1 VLGLLSN
8 QAVLRFR
15 DEIDMT
21 QMEKKEEEKIIKE
34 NPHLQA
40 YLDEIRSKM
49 ERPIFYSKLP
59 RDLKEEKYPNVIY
72 PTKGSVFIH
81 IFRTKDMDGKEYHAI
96 EPSLN
101 EKEKVKRDQIL
112 DLLYEKAP
120 FWQAVKT
127 DDEIKDAI
135 HVLMDQL
142 TIVDE
147 RSTGI
152 VKVAGG
158 KLRVTSVEKKS
169 IEYDITKNIIGGG
182 PLEPF
187 MRDPYLEDIHIIT
200 GENVYL
206 IHKVFEMI
214 KTNIYIDKSWAN
226 TFSQEFSEKIGSPV
240 SEGQP
245 IADGTLPDGSRV
257 NIIHSKD
264 VSLKGPTMTI
274 RKFSETPISVTQ
286 LINWG
291 TFDTGIAAY
300 LWLCLQYGR
309 SLFVCGETASGKTTT
324 ANAIIPFIPPEKKI
338 FSVENTP
345 EVQVPHAVWQQ
356 LLTKSTGPKEG
367 HIELEDLLRAGLR
380 SRPDYIIPGETRGIE
395 GRVVFQAM
403 QTGHPVITTFHAG
416 SVTKVIQRFTGHPI
430 NIPKPFMD
438 NLDVVLIQMAVE
450 RKGKR
455 IRRVLSVDEVEGYN
469 KEVDGIM
476 SRKAFEWNAV
486 DDTQTFKA
494 NRNSYILESRIAK
507 MAGLT
512 DPMQI
517 YEEFDRRKHILQRML
532 EEKIFDYYEVV
543 QFIWTFYREGE
554 KALPISI

>member
-1 VLGLLSN
+1 MDP
-8 QAVLRFR
+8 A
-15 DEIDMT
+15 
-21 QMEKKEEEKIIKE
+21 EEQKILTE
-34 NPHLQA
+34 NPHLQT
-40 YLDEIRSKM
+40 YLNDIQPKLG
-49 ERPIFYSKLP
+49 RPDFYSKLP
-59 RDLKEEKYPNVIY
+59 RDLRDQKYPNIIY

-81 IFRTKDMDGKEYHAI
+81 IYRTKDMDGKEYHAI
-96 EPSLN
+96 EPTLTPPQQT
-101 EKEKVKRDQIL
+101 KRNQIL
-112 DLLYEKAP
+112 ELIYERAP
-120 FWQAVKT
+120 FRTHVKT
-127 DDEIKDAI
+127 DDEIRQAI
-135 HVLMDQL
+135 KERLDEIIIPDEHAQPNDTLKHGKIRL
-142 TIVDE
+142 THAE
-147 RSTGI
+147 RL
-152 VKVAGG
+152 A
-158 KLRVTSVEKKS
+158 

-200 GENVYL
+200 GENVHL

-214 KTNIYIDKSWAN
+214 KTNIHIDKEWAS

-291 TFDTGIAAY
+291 TFDAGVAAY

-324 ANAIIPFIPPEKKI
+324 SNAIIPFIPPEKKI

-455 IRRVLSVDEVEGYN
+455 IRRVLSVDEIEGYN

-476 SRKAFEWNAV
+476 SRKAFEWNPV
-486 DDTQTFKA
+486 DDAMVFKA
-494 NRNSYILESRIAK
+494 NRNSFILESRIAK
-507 MAGLT
+507 LAGLQ
-512 DPMQI
+512 DPMLI
-517 YEEFDRRKHILQRML
+517 YEEYDKRKHILERML
-532 EEKIFDYYEVV
+532 QEKIFDYYEVV
-543 QFIWTFYREGE
+543 QFIWTYYREGE
-554 KALPISI
+554 KGLPISL

>member
-1 VLGLLSN
+1 MD
-8 QAVLRFR
+8 Q
-15 DEIDMT
+15 
-21 QMEKKEEEKIIKE
+21 KEEDKIIRE
-34 NPHLQA
+34 NPHLKM
-40 YLDEIRSKM
+40 YLDEIRNKM
-49 ERPIFYSKLP
+49 QFPIFYSKLP
-59 RDLKEEKYPNVIY
+59 RDLKDEKYPNVIY
-72 PTKGSVFIH
+72 PTKGAVFIH
-81 IFRTKDMDGKEYHAI
+81 IYRTKDMIGNEYYAI
-96 EPSLN
+96 EPNLN
-101 EKEKVKRDQIL
+101 EKETVKRDQIL
-112 DLLYEKAP
+112 DLMYEKAP
-120 FWQAVKT
+120 FWKT
-127 DDEIKDAI
+127 VRSDEELKEGIRS
-135 HVLMDQL
+135 LMDQL
-142 TIVDE
+142 TIIDE
-147 RSTGI
+147 RSAGVTKLTHG
-152 VKVAGG
+152 KVRLTA
-158 KLRVTSVEKKS
+158 LEKKN

-200 GENVYL
+200 GENVHL
-206 IHKVFEMI
+206 IHKIFEMI
-214 KTNIYIDKSWAN
+214 KTNIFIDKAWAN

-291 TFDTGIAAY
+291 TFDCGVAAY

-430 NIPKPFMD
+430 NIPKSFMD

-486 DDTQTFKA
+486 DDTHAFKA
-494 NRNSYILESRIAK
+494 NRNSYTLESRIAK

-517 YEEFDRRKHILQRML
+517 YDEFDRRKHILERML

>member
-1 VLGLLSN
+1 
-8 QAVLRFR
+8 
-15 DEIDMT
+15 
-21 QMEKKEEEKIIKE
+21 MEKKEEEKIINE
-34 NPHLQA
+34 NPHLQK
-40 YLDEIRSKM
+40 YLEEIKSKM
-49 ERPIFYSKLP
+49 ERPVFYSKVP
-59 RDLKEEKYPNVIY
+59 RDLRSEKYPNIIY

-81 IFRTKDMDGKEYHAI
+81 IIRTKDMEGKEYHAI
-96 EPSLN
+96 EPSLD
-101 EKEKVKRDQIL
+101 EKQKVKRDQML
-112 DLLYEKAP
+112 VLLYEKAP
-120 FWQAVKT
+120 YWNKVKT
-127 DDEIKDAI
+127 DDEIKTAI
-135 HVLMDQL
+135 HALMDQL
-142 TIVDE
+142 TIIDE
-147 RSTGI
+147 HSAGD
-152 VKVAGG
+152 VKVTRG
-158 KLRVTSVEKKS
+158 KLRVTSVEKMN

-200 GENVYL
+200 GENVHL

-214 KTNIYIDKSWAN
+214 KTNIHIDKSWAN

-274 RKFSETPISVTQ
+274 RKFSETPTSVTQ

-291 TFDTGIAAY
+291 TFDTGVAAY

-367 HIELEDLLRAGLR
+367 HIELDDLLRAGLR

-430 NIPKPFMD
+430 NIPKTFMD

-469 KEVDGIM
+469 KQVDGIM

-486 DDTQTFKA
+486 DDTHTFKA
-494 NRNSYILESRIAK
+494 NRNSFILESRIAK
-507 MAGLT
+507 MAGLI

-517 YEEFDRRKHILQRML
+517 YDEYDRRKHILDRMI

>member
-1 VLGLLSN
+1 
-8 QAVLRFR
+8 
-15 DEIDMT
+15 MT
-21 QMEKKEEEKIIKE
+21 RMDQKEEDKIIRE
-34 NPHLQA
+34 NPHLKM
-40 YLDEIRSKM
+40 YLDEIRNKM
-49 ERPIFYSKLP
+49 QFPIFYSKLP
-59 RDLKEEKYPNVIY
+59 RDLKDEKYPNVIY
-72 PTKGSVFIH
+72 PTKGAVFIH
-81 IFRTKDMDGKEYHAI
+81 IYRTKDMIGNEYYAI
-96 EPSLN
+96 EPNLN
-101 EKEKVKRDQIL
+101 EKETVKRDQIL
-112 DLLYEKAP
+112 DLMYEKAP
-120 FWQAVKT
+120 FWKT
-127 DDEIKDAI
+127 VRSDEELKEGIRS
-135 HVLMDQL
+135 LMDQL
-142 TIVDE
+142 TIIDE
-147 RSTGI
+147 RSAGVTKLTHG
-152 VKVAGG
+152 KVRLTA
-158 KLRVTSVEKKS
+158 LEKKN

-200 GENVYL
+200 GENVHL
-206 IHKVFEMI
+206 IHKIFEMI
-214 KTNIYIDKSWAN
+214 KTNIFIDKAWAN

-291 TFDTGIAAY
+291 TFDCGVAAY

-430 NIPKPFMD
+430 NIPKSFMD

-486 DDTQTFKA
+486 DDTHAFKA
-494 NRNSYILESRIAK
+494 NRNSYTLESRIAK

-517 YEEFDRRKHILQRML
+517 YDEFDRRKHILERML

>member
-1 VLGLLSN
+1 
-8 QAVLRFR
+8 
-15 DEIDMT
+15 
-21 QMEKKEEEKIIKE
+21 MEKKEEEKIIKE
-34 NPHLQA
+34 NPHLQI
-40 YLDEIRSKM
+40 YLDELRSKI
-49 ERPIFYSKLP
+49 ERPVFYSKLP

-81 IFRTKDMDGKEYHAI
+81 IFRTKDMEGKEYHAI
-96 EPSLN
+96 EPILD
-101 EKEKVKRDQIL
+101 EKEKVKRDQML
-112 DLLYEKAP
+112 DLLYERAP
-120 FWQAVKT
+120 SWRAVKT
-127 DDEIKDAI
+127 DDEIKEAI
-135 HVLMDQL
+135 RALMDQL

-147 RSTGI
+147 RSAGLA
-152 VKVAGG
+152 KVSGG
-158 KLRVTSVEKKS
+158 KLRVTSVEKKN

-200 GENVYL
+200 GENVHL

-214 KTNIYIDKSWAN
+214 KTNIFIDKAWAN

-286 LINWG
+286 LMNWG
-291 TFDTGIAAY
+291 TFDAGVGAY

-476 SRKAFEWNAV
+476 SRKAFEWNPV

-494 NRNSYILESRIAK
+494 NRNSFILENRIAK

-512 DPMQI
+512 DVMQI
-517 YEEFDRRKHILQRML
+517 YDEFDRRKHILERMV

-543 QFIWTFYREGE
+543 QFIWTFYREGI

>member
-1 VLGLLSN
+1 M
-8 QAVLRFR
+8 
-15 DEIDMT
+15 EI
-21 QMEKKEEEKIIKE
+21 KEEEKIIKE
-34 NPHLQA
+34 NPHLQK
-40 YLDEIRSKM
+40 YLDEIKNKM
-49 ERPIFYSKLP
+49 ERPIFYSKVP
-59 RDLKEEKYPNVIY
+59 RDLRSEKYPNLIY
-72 PTKGSVFIH
+72 PTKGAVFIH
-81 IFRTKDMDGKEYHAI
+81 IFRTKDMEGKEYHAI
-96 EPSLN
+96 EPSLD
-101 EKEKVKRDQIL
+101 EKQKVKRDQML
-112 DLLYEKAP
+112 MLLYEKTP
-120 FWQAVKT
+120 HLNKVKT
-127 DDEIKDAI
+127 DDEIKSAI
-135 HVLMDQL
+135 HELMDQL
-142 TIVDE
+142 TIIDE
-147 RSTGI
+147 RSTGD
-152 VKVAGG
+152 VKVTRG
-158 KLRVTSVEKKS
+158 KLRVTSVEKMS

-200 GENVYL
+200 GENVHL

-274 RKFSETPISVTQ
+274 RKFSETPTSVTQ

-291 TFDTGIAAY
+291 TFDTGVAAY

-367 HIELEDLLRAGLR
+367 HIELDDLLRAGLR

-430 NIPKPFMD
+430 NIPKTFMD

-455 IRRVLSVDEVEGYN
+455 IRRVLSVDEIEGYN

-486 DDTQTFKA
+486 DDTHTFKA
-494 NRNSYILESRIAK
+494 NRNSFILESRIAK
-507 MAGLT
+507 MAGLI

-517 YEEFDRRKHILQRML
+517 YEEFDRRKHILDRMI

-554 KALPISI
+554 KALPISM

>member
-1 VLGLLSN
+1 
-8 QAVLRFR
+8 
-15 DEIDMT
+15 
-21 QMEKKEEEKIIKE
+21 MEKKEEDKIIKE
-34 NPHLQA
+34 NPHLQK
-40 YLDEIRSKM
+40 YIDELQSKM

-59 RDLKEEKYPNVIY
+59 RDLRGEKYPNLIY
-72 PTKGSVFIH
+72 PTKGSVFVH
-81 IFRTKDMDGKEYHAI
+81 IIRTKDMEGKEYHAI
-96 EPSLN
+96 EPSLDEN
-101 EKEKVKRDQIL
+101 GKVKRDQML
-112 DLLYEKAP
+112 VLLYEKTP
-120 FWQAVKT
+120 SLKTVKT
-127 DDEIKDAI
+127 DDEIKEAI
-135 HVLMDQL
+135 RALMDQL
-142 TIVDE
+142 TIIDE
-147 RSTGI
+147 RSAGV
-152 VKVAGG
+152 VKLSGG
-158 KLRVTSVEKKS
+158 KLRLTSIEKLN

-200 GENVYL
+200 GENVHL

-214 KTNIYIDKSWAN
+214 KTNIFIDKAWAN

-274 RKFSETPISVTQ
+274 RKFSETPTSVTQ

-291 TFDTGIAAY
+291 TFDTGVAAY

-367 HIELEDLLRAGLR
+367 HIELDDLLRAGLR

-430 NIPKPFMD
+430 NIPKTFMD

-486 DDTQTFKA
+486 DDTHTFKA

-517 YEEFDRRKHILQRML
+517 YEEFDRRKHILDRMI

-543 QFIWTFYREGE
+543 QFIWTFYREGI
-554 KALPISI
+554 KSLPISI